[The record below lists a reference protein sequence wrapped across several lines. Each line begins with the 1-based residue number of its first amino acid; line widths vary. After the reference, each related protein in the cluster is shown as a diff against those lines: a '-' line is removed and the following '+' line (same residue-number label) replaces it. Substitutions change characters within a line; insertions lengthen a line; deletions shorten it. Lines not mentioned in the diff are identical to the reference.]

1 MNEESS
7 SSISLQSPLSVTRVD
22 PGDFIASDFGLQA
35 VGLEHLAAD
44 RPAPVAIFLPVLDSQ
59 DDSIQIARVLTA
71 GQVPSQFQL
80 NTIREGGFDSVYCR
94 LGDVEILLNY
104 LTEQVREVLD
114 DPSVQHWRKA
124 RLIRETTHLIVEKAF
139 SDTRLGRHI
148 DRSQEHVRQVVSYVC
163 GNQVGVQALAETLTT
178 DFSLYHH
185 SVNVFVMMASFC
197 GFLGFDPE
205 IVSVLSLGALFHD
218 IGKRSLPE
226 KTLKNPGRLSR
237 DEWRL
242 MYRHPELGFEE
253 LRDQPSFPLQALR
266 LVRHHHENMDGSGY
280 PEGLRGDELEP
291 ELRIIRII
299 DCYDAITSERHHR
312 PAERPLEAIK
322 VMRRDM
328 KSQLDTDQLK
338 SFVRFLGY
346 AGRG

>member
-1 MNEESS
+1 MSDETS
-7 SSISLQSPLSVTRVD
+7 SSISLQTPLTVTRVD
-22 PGDFIASDFGLQA
+22 PDEFIASDFGLQA

-44 RPAPVAIFLPVLDSQ
+44 RTVPVDIFLPVLDSQ
-59 DDSIQIARVLTA
+59 DDSIQVTRVLAA
-71 GQVPSQFQL
+71 GQVPSTLQL
-80 NTIREGGFDSVYCR
+80 NTIREGGFGSVYCR
-94 LGDVEILLNY
+94 IDDAEILLDY
-104 LTEQVREVLD
+104 LTEQVREFLD
-114 DPSVQHWRKA
+114 DSSVQHRRKA
-124 RLIRETTHLIVEKAF
+124 RLIQETTHLIVERAF
-139 SDTRLGRHI
+139 SDARLGRHV
-148 DRSQEHVRQVVSYVC
+148 DRGQEYVRQVVSYVC
-163 GNQVGVQALAETLTT
+163 GNQIGVQALAETLTT
-178 DFSLYHH
+178 DPSLYHH

-226 KTLKNPGRLSR
+226 RTLRNPGRLSR

-253 LRDQPSFPLQALR
+253 LRDQPSFPFQALR

-280 PEGLRGDELEP
+280 PEGLRADELEP

-299 DCYDAITSERHHR
+299 DCYDAITSERLHR
-312 PAERPLEAIK
+312 RAERPLEAIQI
-322 VMRRDM
+322 MSRDM